1 MENVLLLGLSA
12 PADDDPYGDPLL
24 RALSAPGASGT
35 RLVVSTA
42 PSVLARAGSEIIAPS
57 HPVADAL
64 RQMASLADGIVI
76 TTPETAA
83 APPTSLRTLL
93 NWLTWPT
100 EGSPLI
106 GKPVAVITTSTAPA
120 AEPEPY
126 CEAERMLFSAGATI
140 IGPRTVVPRI
150 DRTLREEPDGQVAFG
165 DPGAA
170 VRLLFHIHRTAAAA
184 RETSG
189 LPPADD
195 FRPWLL

>member
-12 PADDDPYGDPLL
+12 PTDDDPYGDPLL

-42 PSVLARAGSEIIAPS
+42 PSVLARAGSGIVAPS

-64 RQMASLADGIVI
+64 RQMASLADGIVL
-76 TTPETAA
+76 TAPESDA
-83 APPTSLRTLL
+83 APPDSLRTLI
-93 NWLTWPT
+93 NWLTWPA
-100 EGSPLI
+100 EGSPLA

-120 AEPEPY
+120 AEPDAY
-126 CEAERMLFSAGATI
+126 CEAERMLFTAGATI
-140 IGPRTVVPRI
+140 IGPRTVVPRV
-150 DRTLREEPDGQVAFG
+150 DRALREEPDGQATFS

-184 RETSG
+184 REHSG

-195 FRPWLL
+195 FKPWLL

>member
-12 PADDDPYGDPLL
+12 PTEDDPYGDRLL

-64 RQMASLADGIVI
+64 RQMASLADGIVL
-76 TTPETAA
+76 TTPETDG
-83 APPTSLRTLL
+83 APPASLRTLL

-100 EGSPLI
+100 EGSPLV
-106 GKPVAVITTSTAPA
+106 GKPVAVLTTCEEPI
-120 AEPEPY
+120 AEQKPY
-126 CEAERMLFSAGATI
+126 SEVERMLFTAGATI
-140 IGPRTVVPRI
+140 IGPRTVVPRVS
-150 DRTLREEPDGQVAFG
+150 RALREEPDGQVSFG

-184 RETSG
+184 RENAG
-189 LPPADD
+189 LPPAED